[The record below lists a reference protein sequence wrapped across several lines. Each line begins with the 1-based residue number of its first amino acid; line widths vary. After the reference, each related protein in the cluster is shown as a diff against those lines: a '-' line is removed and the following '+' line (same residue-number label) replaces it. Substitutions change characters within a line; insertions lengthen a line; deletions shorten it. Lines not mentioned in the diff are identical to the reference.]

1 MALIVED
8 GTGIIYA
15 NTYVTVDYTSDYH
28 TLRQNPEW
36 AAGTTAAQEAAL
48 VIATEYIEGKYGPR
62 FRGVQATVSGLSFP
76 RVDYSA
82 YYDNATPILGLP
94 KDLKMATAEYAL
106 LDLKGELYPDVVEG
120 GITGTSRTVGSI
132 SESIGYSAAG
142 SSAYNIHPQ
151 ADSYMVGLLRHKRSS
166 RK

>member
-15 NTYVTVDYTSDYH
+15 NSYITLEYADNYH
-28 TLRQNPEW
+28 SLRQNDTW
-36 AAGTTAAQEAAL
+36 DDATTVAQEASL
-48 VIATEYIEGKYGPR
+48 VVATEYIEGKYGPR

-82 YYDNATPILGLP
+82 YYDNNTPILGIP

-106 LDLKGELYPDVVEG
+106 LELTDSLYPSVVEG
-120 GITGTSRTVGSI
+120 GITGTSRKVGSI
-132 SESIGYSAAG
+132 SESVSYSSTG
-142 SSAYNIHPQ
+142 SAAYNIHPQ
-151 ADSYMVGLLRHKRSS
+151 ADSYVVGLLRHKRSG